1 MCSYTDVYICLFLQ
15 INATNTMRT
24 KKVYL
29 YLNNALE
36 FKFWVTNGL
45 DREYSF
51 TNRGGSAWGHGS
63 GEERSSISPVLLTVL
78 VTLIFLAV
86 LLHQCMWFFS
96 QVTIVLGDDYGGMFE
111 GQSSQSENSCDPII
125 EIRVEVKT

>member
-15 INATNTMRT
+15 INSTNTMRT

-36 FKFWVTNGL
+36 FKFWITNGL

-63 GEERSSISPVLLTVL
+63 GEEGSSISPVLLTVL
-78 VTLIFLAV
+78 VTLILAV
-86 LLHQCMWFFS
+86 LYQCMRFLR
-96 QVTIVLGDDYGGMFE
+96 QVAIALE
-111 GQSSQSENSCDPII
+111 GRNCQLN
-125 EIRVEVKT
+125 

>member
-1 MCSYTDVYICLFLQ
+1 MFFSLGFALLGLFFRL
-15 INATNTMRT
+15 IFEVEAATCKYNEWT
-24 KKVYL
+24 VESD
-29 YLNNALE
+29 A
-36 FKFWVTNGL
+36 GL
-45 DREYSF
+45 DSI
-51 TNRGGSAWGHGS
+51 TNIGGIVWEHRN
-63 GEERSSISPVLLTVL
+63 GEERNSISQELLTVA
-78 VTLIFLAV
+78 VTIILAV